1 MAAWGCFCRDS
12 LHRCK
17 MSNFTAFKLSWVL
30 GKKATGL
37 CDHILSGSWIFE
49 DAQWRTSNINKGKAE
64 QQMQQLCHPLCGRFV
79 WNSSMT
85 SQCTCINRQHLQT
98 NDGSSQGQNTKTAL
112 NSIRCAVR
120 HFTPTDK
127 DHRWTLVG
135 VYNTNSQP
143 PTMQSGD
150 SFLGVST
157 TTRTL
162 TVTSTAH
169 IGVGQVSRRSFTPW
183 PWWWQWSMFCFTP
196 LDHATTHMII
206 SRTSGEGSPLI
217 SNTNV
222 QF

>member
-1 MAAWGCFCRDS
+1 MPKAEFVWMTAWGCFCRDS

-17 MSNFTAFKLSWVL
+17 MSNFTSFKLSWVL
-30 GKKATGL
+30 GKKTGL
-37 CDHILSGSWIFE
+37 CGLWPHIVWQLNL
-49 DAQWRTSNINKGKAE
+49 WRCTVKNFK
-64 QQMQQLCHPLCGRFV
+64 QQHCHPLCGRFV

-98 NDGSSQGQNTKTAL
+98 NDGSSQGQNTKTEL
-112 NSIRCAVR
+112 NSIGCAVR
-120 HFTPTDK
+120 QFTPTDN
-127 DHRWTLVG
+127 DHRWTVVG

-157 TTRTL
+157 TTHTL

-183 PWWWQWSMFCFTP
+183 PWWW
-196 LDHATTHMII
+196 
-206 SRTSGEGSPLI
+206 
-217 SNTNV
+217 
-222 QF
+222 